1 MKKIKTGKR
10 FLMIVI
16 SSFLG
21 FTLIYL
27 LTYDLL
33 VKKDIFISHSYKD
46 FLLRYTSGSRLII
59 DSGSNSVY
67 GINSAM
73 LETELG
79 LFTINLA
86 DNAGIPLREKLYRI
100 EQFSHPGDVVLLPLE
115 WGNYFSETN
124 STTFFLDNLFTEL
137 NFYFY
142 EMPAFI
148 KLNLIIE
155 TPFSSVIRA
164 AIEKSKETIL
174 VENIQNEYIQ
184 LIDYENR
191 FKLQEKGDY
200 KGAVI
205 IGLRKEEQKISC
217 DDYVLNGHEHRYI
230 LSDIFKKNIV
240 LVNKLQQK
248 GINIIFTWPVVTGD
262 DCYQEKYAAVF
273 NAFIDEIKNYLKERN
288 ILVVGEPQDSQFKRQ
303 YLLDSYYHVIPV
315 ARDMR
320 TKKLIEVIRKSE
332 AITWFKKT
340 TFPKNALT
348 ISSEL
353 LKSNIFNSLP
363 EIKNNQLIRISKD
376 SNYFFLEK
384 GWYPLENWGVWSNEV
399 ESVFYVKLNNNLL
412 QHDLKLTI
420 ENDLYKVKDKTAVY
434 INDKQLG
441 IYFLEGKSNV
451 VIPQYLLNNQKNGL
465 IKIQFNHSNVKSPL
479 EYGESEDSRKIK
491 FGLKTLQFTRRLS
504 ENKTLERA
512 ASG

>member
-1 MKKIKTGKR
+1 MEKIKTGKR

-59 DSGSNSVY
+59 DSGSNSLH
-67 GINSAM
+67 GINSNM
-73 LETELG
+73 LEEELG
-79 LFTINLA
+79 LLTINLA
-86 DNAGIPLREKLYRI
+86 DNGGFPLREKLYRI
-100 EQFSHPGDVVLLPLE
+100 EKFAHKGDIVLLPLE
-115 WGNYFSETN
+115 WLHYSSSTN
-124 STTFFLDNLFTEL
+124 TSNFFLENLFTEL
-137 NFYFY
+137 NFYYY

-164 AIEKSKETIL
+164 IEKSKKTMSL
-174 VENIQNEYIQ
+174 ENIQNEYIR

-191 FKLQEKGDY
+191 FKQQEKGDY
-200 KGAVI
+200 NGPVF
-205 IGLRKEEQKISC
+205 IGLRKEDQNISC
-217 DDYVLNGHEHRYI
+217 EDYIFNRHEHPYI
-230 LSDIFKKNIV
+230 LSDIFKKNIA

-262 DCYQEKYAAVF
+262 DCYPEKDAAVF

-288 ILVVGEPQDSQFKRQ
+288 ILVVGEPKDSQFKRE
-303 YLLDSYYHVIPV
+303 YLLNTYYHVIPA

-348 ISSEL
+348 ISSES
-353 LKSNIFNSLP
+353 LKSTIFNSLL
-363 EIKNNQLIRISKD
+363 EIKNNQLTRISKD

-384 GWYPLENWGVWSNEV
+384 GWYPIESWGVWSNEV

-412 QHDLKLTI
+412 QHDLNLTI
-420 ENDLYKVKDKTAVY
+420 ENDLYKTTDKTAVY

-451 VIPQYLLNNQKNGL
+451 VIPQYLLNNQKNGF

-491 FGLKTLQFTRRLS
+491 FGLKTLQFTS
-504 ENKTLERA
+504 IDN
-512 ASG
+512 

>member
-10 FLMIVI
+10 FLIIFI
-16 SSFLG
+16 SSLLG
-21 FTLIYL
+21 FTFLYPL
-27 LTYDLL
+27 LYDFL
-33 VKKDIFISHSYKD
+33 VKKDILISHSYKD
-46 FLLRYTSGSRLII
+46 FLLRYTSGPRLII
-59 DSGSNSVY
+59 DSGSNSVH

-73 LETELG
+73 LEKELG

-86 DNAGIPLREKLYRI
+86 DTAGYPLREKLYRI
-100 EQFSHPGDVVLLPLE
+100 EKFSHPGDVVLLPLE
-115 WGNYFSETN
+115 WGNYYSETN
-124 STTFFLDNLFTEL
+124 STTFFLENLFTEL
-137 NFYFY
+137 NFYYY

-148 KLNLIIE
+148 KLNLINE

-164 AIEKSKETIL
+164 AIEKSKETISVDKL
-174 VENIQNEYIQ
+174 QNEYMR

-191 FKLQEKGDY
+191 FKQQEKGDY

-217 DDYVLNGHEHRYI
+217 DDYVLNGHEHRFI
-230 LSDIFKKNIV
+230 LSDVFKKNIA
-240 LVNKLQQK
+240 LVNKLQK
-248 GINIIFTWPVVTGD
+248 KDIHFIFTWPVVTGD
-262 DCYQEKYAAVF
+262 NCYQERYAAVF
-273 NAFIDEIKNYLKERN
+273 NAFIFEIKNYLKDRN
-288 ILVVGEPQDSQFKRQ
+288 ILVVGEPEDSQFKHQ

-340 TFPKNALT
+340 TFQKNTLT

-353 LKSNIFNSLP
+353 LKTNILSSLP
-363 EIKNNQLIRISKD
+363 EIKNNQLIRTSKD

-384 GWYPLENWGVWSNEV
+384 GWYPIEEWGVWSKEV
-399 ESVFYVKLNNNLL
+399 ESVLYVKLNNNLL

-420 ENDLYKVKDKTAVY
+420 ENNLYKTKDKTAVF

-441 IYFLEGKSNV
+441 IYILEGESNV
-451 VIPQYLLNNQKNGL
+451 EIPKYLLNNQKNGL

-479 EYGESEDSRKIK
+479 EYGDNQDERKIK
-491 FGLKTLQFTRRLS
+491 FGLKTLQFTS
-504 ENKTLERA
+504 IEN
-512 ASG
+512 